1 MADGCRAS
9 SARYRLDCADVAAQM
24 RALVAIGDAL
34 FQAKSGAA
42 GVRTGDLFL
51 ADGFRAFPTLYRLV

>member
-9 SARYRLDCADVAAQM
+9 PTLCRLDCADIAAHK
-24 RALVAIGDAL
+24 RSLVAIGDAQ
-34 FQAKSGAA
+34 FQAKRGAA

-51 ADGFRAFPTLYRLV
+51 ADGFWASPTLYQLD